1 MSKTISTAEFLN
13 EQGHMEELNKQFIVF
28 ERETF
33 ACKAC
38 SYNRRDFYKISLL
51 YGNSRLY
58 YADRGIELNQPALVF
73 SNPMIP
79 SSWEPSPEDQG
90 GYFCLFNEEF
100 LKEKD
105 RDIVLQESPLY
116 KIGADPV
123 YLLTDEQAA
132 DLDRIFQSMVKE
144 FNSQYIHKYAL
155 LKNYVNLI
163 LHEAMKMQPAGNYFK
178 HHNANERISTLFLEL
193 LDRQFPI
200 DSPGQALKLKTPN
213 QYAEYLSVHVNHLN
227 RAVKEI
233 TGKTTT
239 VLIAERIIKE
249 AKALLTHT
257 DWNIAQIAYSLGY
270 EYPNYFNNFFKKQ
283 TGLTPRSLRIQ

>member
-1 MSKTISTAEFLN
+1 MSKAISKAAFLD
-13 EQGHMEELNKQFIVF
+13 EHERLDDLNKQFIVF
-28 ERETF
+28 EREAF

-58 YADRGIELNQPALVF
+58 YADRGIDINQPALVF

-79 SSWEPSPEDQG
+79 SAWEPLSEDQG

-105 RDIVLQESPLY
+105 RDMVLQESPLY

-123 YLLTDEQAA
+123 YLLTNEQAA
-132 DLDRIFQSMVKE
+132 DLDSIFQSMIKE
-144 FNSQYIHKYAL
+144 LNSQYVHKYSM

-200 DSPGQALKLKTPN
+200 DSPDHPLKLKTPN
-213 QYAEYLSVHVNHLN
+213 QYATYLSVHVNHLN
-227 RAVKEI
+227 RAVKEV

-239 VLIAERIIKE
+239 VLIADRVIKE
-249 AKALLTHT
+249 AKALLIHT
-257 DWNIAQIAYSLGY
+257 DWNIAQIAYSLGF

-283 TGLTPRSLRIQ
+283 TGLTPRALR